1 MIEDLVPNTT
11 SRRSDDRRLKNTNK
25 EQRLAELIP
34 KFSETEYKRKQK
46 MKEECLLE
54 INATYFVYYLAITV
68 LGIKHIQGKLFSV
81 IVLLCSKKISYFLLK
96 ILKL

>member
-1 MIEDLVPNTT
+1 MIEDLIPNTT
-11 SRRSDDRRLKNTNK
+11 SRCSDDRSLKNTNK

-34 KFSETEYKRKQK
+34 KFSEMEYKRKKK
-46 MKEECLLE
+46 MKAECLLE

-68 LGIKHIQGKLFSV
+68 LGIKHTQRKLFSV
-81 IVLLCSKKISYFLLK
+81 IVVFFSKKISYFLLK

>member
-1 MIEDLVPNTT
+1 M
-11 SRRSDDRRLKNTNK
+11 
-25 EQRLAELIP
+25 Q
-34 KFSETEYKRKQK
+34 
-46 MKEECLLE
+46 EECLLE